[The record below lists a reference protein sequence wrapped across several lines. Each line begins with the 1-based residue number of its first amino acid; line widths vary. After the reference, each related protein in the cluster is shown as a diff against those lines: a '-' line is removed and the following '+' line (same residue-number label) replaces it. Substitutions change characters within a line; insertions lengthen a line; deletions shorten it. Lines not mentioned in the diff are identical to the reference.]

1 MNKSKLICPAWGVC
15 LIIFLLAAGCGSAYY
30 ATMEKLGKEKRHL
43 LADNVEDVKDSQ
55 TKAKEEFTDAL
66 TQIQALYAF
75 DGGELE
81 TVYKNIK
88 SRYDDCQSRAAQI
101 ESRIAKAK
109 SVAGDLFAEW
119 ETEISEIQD
128 PRLKAASRSSRTDTM
143 ARFRKLAAAMDQ
155 SAKTMAP
162 VLAKLKDMVLFLK
175 HNLNAQAVG
184 ALGREALSIETDV
197 DALIRDMNTAIAEAD
212 QFIAS
217 F

>member
-1 MNKSKLICPAWGVC
+1 MNKSKIICPAWGVC
-15 LIIFLLAAGCGSAYY
+15 LMFFLLTAGCSNAYY
-30 ATMEKLGKEKRHL
+30 STMEKLGKEKRHL
-43 LADNVEDVKDSQ
+43 LADNVADVKDSQ
-55 TKAKEEFTDAL
+55 TQAKDEFTDAL

-75 DGGELE
+75 DGGDLE
-81 TVYKNIK
+81 TVYNNIK

-101 ESRIAKAK
+101 ERRIAKVK
-109 SVAGDLFAEW
+109 SVARDLFAEW
-119 ETEISEIQD
+119 ETEIIEIQD
-128 PRLKAASRSSRTDTM
+128 PRLQAASRSSRTDTM
-143 ARFRKLAAAMDQ
+143 ARFRKLETAMDQ

-212 QFIAS
+212 RFIAS

>member
-1 MNKSKLICPAWGVC
+1 MNKSKIICPAWGVC
-15 LIIFLLAAGCGSAYY
+15 LIIFLLAAGCSSAYY
-30 ATMEKLGKEKRHL
+30 TTMEKLGKEKRHL

-55 TKAKEEFTDAL
+55 TKAKDEFTDAL

-75 DGGELE
+75 DGGDLE

-88 SRYDDCQSRAAQI
+88 SRYDDCQFRAEQI
-101 ESRIAKAK
+101 QSRIAKVK

-128 PRLKAASRSSRTDTM
+128 PRLKAASRNSRTDTM
-143 ARFRKLAAAMDQ
+143 ARFRKLETAMDQ